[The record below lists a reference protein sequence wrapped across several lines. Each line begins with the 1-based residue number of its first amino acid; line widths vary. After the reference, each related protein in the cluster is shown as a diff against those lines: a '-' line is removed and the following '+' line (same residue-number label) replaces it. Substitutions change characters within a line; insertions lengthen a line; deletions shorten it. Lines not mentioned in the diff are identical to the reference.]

1 MKEHAQAKES
11 TEHDASSQGRI
22 VAICTLT
29 ARNGMD
35 TNVPVDC
42 AFGHHCWNYASKC
55 RLKSKR
61 KVTEMNEESI
71 Q

>member
-1 MKEHAQAKES
+1 
-11 TEHDASSQGRI
+11 
-22 VAICTLT
+22 
-29 ARNGMD
+29 MD
-35 TNVPVDC
+35 TNVAVDC